1 MIMKGASNES
11 QIEKMA
17 SMRVQEIQRKFKNT
31 GFSGSQKSQ
40 AKLGSQHMLTKKPPM
55 NQSGKYFEN
64 S

>member
-1 MIMKGASNES
+1 MNTKGPSNES

-17 SMRVQEIQRKFKNT
+17 SMRLQEMQRKFKNN
-31 GFSGSQKSQ
+31 GFSGNQKSQ
-40 AKLGSQHMLTKKPPM
+40 SKLGSQHMLTKKPPM

>member
-1 MIMKGASNES
+1 MNTKGLSNES
-11 QIEKMA
+11 QIDKMA

-40 AKLGSQHMLTKKPPM
+40 SKVSSQHILTKKPPM
-55 NQSGKYFEN
+55 NQSSKYFEN